1 MNNLIQVYLSNA
13 LQKIVLKVS
22 LLKICILKNILIRM
36 FIKHYEIDMTD
47 YPRKSCH
54 QYKHFNDFFTREIL
68 PDKRPIDK
76 SENALISPADGKII
90 GIDQVNDSEIGE
102 SANRI
107 SIFLSVFNVHV
118 NRVPMT
124 CTVKQ
129 VKYIPGKFL
138 AAYDHKASDENEKT
152 EILFSEANITY
163 RVHQIAG
170 IIARRIRCYAEKDL
184 KMVKGDRLGF
194 IMFGSRTDII
204 FPKSVQIE
212 VDLGDKV
219 KGGETIIGKMI

>member
-1 MNNLIQVYLSNA
+1 MLAPEGRIILFTLLITTLTAGMIGFYYDSEH
-13 LQKIVLKVS
+13 
-22 LLKICILKNILIRM
+22 LLVCSAIFGLL
-36 FIKHYEIDMTD
+36 FLF
-47 YPRKSCH
+47 SC
-54 QYKHFNDFFTREIL
+54 NFFRDPVRSIPVDE
-68 PDKRPIDK
+68 
-76 SENALISPADGKII
+76 SSMVAPADGKII
-90 GIDQVNDSEIGE
+90 RIDQVNDGEIGE

-124 CTVKQ
+124 CTVKD

-152 EILFSEANITY
+152 EILFSGENITY

>member
-1 MNNLIQVYLSNA
+1 MLAPEGRIILFTLLITSL
-13 LQKIVLKVS
+13 IVGMIGFYYDS
-22 LLKICILKNILIRM
+22 EQLLICFAIFGLL
-36 FIKHYEIDMTD
+36 FLF
-47 YPRKSCH
+47 SC
-54 QYKHFNDFFTREIL
+54 NFFRDPVRSIPVDESTMV
-68 PDKRPIDK
+68 
-76 SENALISPADGKII
+76 APADGKII
-90 GIDQVNDSEIGE
+90 RIDQVNDGEIGE

-124 CTVKQ
+124 CTVKD

-152 EILFSEANITY
+152 EILFSGENITY

-212 VDLGDKV
+212 VDLEINPRLYGR
-219 KGGETIIGKMI
+219 